1 MKIHILLAD
10 DHTILRAGLK
20 MMLNAQPDM
29 EVIGEAQDGRQAI
42 SEGIRLQPDII
53 LMDITMPDMNGIEAT
68 RQVKKMLPEVKVLVL
83 TMHENDEYVFQALR
97 AGASGYML
105 KEAADTELITALHV
119 IQSGKFYLSPSAQS
133 VMVGDYLQRVR
144 TGEEKD
150 TYSSLTERER
160 EILKLRRQAEA
171 VKQSEDQ
178 YRDACVRLNAEEL
191 LKAVHVVERLVDDG
205 EPDDGVD
212 NVRIRL
218 DPSEDADQERD
229 AVADRKKAH
238 VLNDVLHAIQEEDH
252 TDQKRQMV
260 VSGDHVLGTQVHE
273 GTDGTAV
280 NRQQE

>member
-68 RQVKKMLPEVKVLVL
+68 RQIKKMLPEVKVLVL

-119 IQSGKFYLSPSAQS
+119 IRSGQFYLSPTAQF
-133 VMVGDYLQRVR
+133 VMIGNYLQ
-144 TGEEKD
+144 
-150 TYSSLTERER
+150 
-160 EILKLRRQAEA
+160 I
-171 VKQSEDQ
+171 
-178 YRDACVRLNAEEL
+178 
-191 LKAVHVVERLVDDG
+191 
-205 EPDDGVD
+205 
-212 NVRIRL
+212 VRIS
-218 DPSEDADQERD
+218 DD
-229 AVADRKKAH
+229 
-238 VLNDVLHAIQEEDH
+238 I
-252 TDQKRQMV
+252 
-260 VSGDHVLGTQVHE
+260 
-273 GTDGTAV
+273 
-280 NRQQE
+280 